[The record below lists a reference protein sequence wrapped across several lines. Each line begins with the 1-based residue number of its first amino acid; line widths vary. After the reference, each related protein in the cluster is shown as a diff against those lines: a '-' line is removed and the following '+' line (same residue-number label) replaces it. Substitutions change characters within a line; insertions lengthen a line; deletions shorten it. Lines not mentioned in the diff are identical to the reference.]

1 VGSSSPFSSDSVSIY
16 RSDYREEK
24 ENYGSYNYQGLKVST
39 NGSEIRTDDDDVDN
53 DADERRER
61 VLEDDEEYSLPSL
74 RLCLLAAEDIINR
87 ATVHN
92 DIVVHLRGSYIHFL
106 LISFPLCDV
115 CQDSNDEDDDNDDE
129 YTNISFTFASLSLSI
144 HILHILITT
153 LHRPFYRLVCNS
165 IFQSTRIRR

>member
-1 VGSSSPFSSDSVSIY
+1 MPAYEPVYTAYRTLQESRIQSNEDYDSSNKQRKVRSRVGYDNSWSVGSSSPFSSDSVSIY

-39 NGSEIRTDDDDVDN
+39 NGSEIRTDDDD
-53 DADERRER
+53 ADERRER

-92 DIVVHLRGSYIHFL
+92 DIIVHLRGSYIHFL
-106 LISFPLCDV
+106 LISFP
-115 CQDSNDEDDDNDDE
+115 
-129 YTNISFTFASLSLSI
+129 SL
-144 HILHILITT
+144 
-153 LHRPFYRLVCNS
+153 
-165 IFQSTRIRR
+165 